1 MNVSSPFFLP
11 NAGFS
16 TSAPSEPAKV
26 NKGVIYGPVIAVLA
40 LMFIS
45 FIVYFIIKQRRRK
58 FNGTKTFIC
67 SDSFNTVTYYEF

>member
-1 MNVSSPFFLP
+1 MNVSGPFFLSD
-11 NAGFS
+11 AGLS
-16 TSAPSEPAKV
+16 TSEPEKV
-26 NKGVIYGPVIAVLA
+26 NKDVIYGPIIAVLA

-67 SDSFNTVTYYEF
+67 SDSFNTVTS

>member
-26 NKGVIYGPVIAVLA
+26 NKDVIYGPVIAVLA

-45 FIVYFIIKQRRRK
+45 FIVYFIIQHRRRK
-58 FNGTKTFIC
+58 CIGTKTFIC
-67 SDSFNTVTYYEF
+67 SESFNAVTYHRF